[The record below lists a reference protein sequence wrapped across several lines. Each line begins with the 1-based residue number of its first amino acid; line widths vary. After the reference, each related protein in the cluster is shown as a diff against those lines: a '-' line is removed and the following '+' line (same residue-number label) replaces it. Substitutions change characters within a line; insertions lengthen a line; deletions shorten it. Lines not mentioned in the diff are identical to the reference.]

1 MEGRIRC
8 GETIARL
15 RPKAMDVLCLLAASP
30 GEVVERDRIL
40 GEVWGRTAVT
50 DEPLTA
56 TIGEL
61 RRLLGDRRGSPAYI
75 ETIPKRGYR
84 LLADVELLQPPD
96 TKEVPAE
103 QNGGPPGQ
111 PKTANRRP
119 AVWLTGAVVLLLAV
133 FALWQPG
140 EQAPSGPPG
149 APASLAV
156 LPFSIAGAADV
167 DRYFGDGLAQE
178 ILTTLATIRDLRVAA
193 RNSAFDFRDRRGD
206 LDAIRETLTVDA
218 VLDGSIRRDGNRLRI
233 QVQLVD
239 TRTGYNLWA
248 NTYDRELGDAFTL
261 QTDIAREI
269 AAQLSVEL
277 RGLGGDA
284 TGIESPEP
292 EAYLAFLRGSYLYET
307 SNDETSLRSALDHLK
322 TAIRLDPGFA
332 RAQALLAGAWI
343 RLGDY
348 GYLPPD
354 DAYALGREHAER
366 ALELDPGLAEAH
378 QMRGWI
384 AMYND
389 RDWPSARR
397 SLATALD
404 LAPGDADIIS
414 ANAALHYHLAHLG
427 RAVALA
433 EMAVA
438 RDPLRAWTH
447 YNLGYFRF
455 AAGDLDGAAAA
466 LEPIDALVPDYPRAG
481 LLRVQIDLE
490 RGDVD
495 RAAQRTETHPL
506 LSLMAEGLVAAARG
520 EHDAALAAVARM
532 ERDYAATSPYQ
543 IAEMY
548 AWLGDTEAAFHWL
561 EEAYTLADP
570 GLAELQ
576 VDRLLDPIRDDPRYA
591 ELLERVGFSR
601 ESSPSG

>member
-1 MEGRIRC
+1 MTVKQPFRVGDWEVLPLEGRIRR
-8 GETIARL
+8 GDIVERL

-30 GEVVERDRIL
+30 GDVVERDRIL

-61 RRLLGDRRGSPAYI
+61 RRLLGDRRGTPAYI

-84 LLADVELLQPPD
+84 LLADVEPLPPVPD
-96 TKEVPAE
+96 TAELPA
-103 QNGGPPGQ
+103 Q
-111 PKTANRRP
+111 PNRRP
-119 AVWLTGAVVLLLAV
+119 AIWTIAAVVLLLAV
-133 FALWQPG
+133 FALWRPG
-140 EQAPSGPPG
+140 EHAPSGPLP

-156 LPFSIAGAADV
+156 LPFSFASAADD

-178 ILTTLATIRDLRVAA
+178 ILTTLATVRDLRVAA

-206 LDAIRETLTVDA
+206 LGAIREALAVDA
-218 VLDGSIRRDGNRLRI
+218 VLDGSIRRNGNRVRI

-261 QTDIAREI
+261 QTDIARAI
-269 AAQLSVEL
+269 AGQLSVEL
-277 RGLGGDA
+277 RGQGRDA
-284 TGIESPEP
+284 AGIESPDP
-292 EAYLAFLRGSYLYET
+292 EAYLAFLRGSYL
-307 SNDETSLRSALDHLK
+307 DETAKDEAGLRSALEHFR
-322 TAIRLDPGFA
+322 TAVRLDPQFA
-332 RAQALLAGAWI
+332 RARALLAGAWI
-343 RLGDY
+343 QLGDY

-354 DAYALGREHAER
+354 EAYALGREQAER
-366 ALELDPGLAEAH
+366 ALELDSGLAEAH
-378 QMRGWI
+378 QMQGWI

-389 RDWPSARR
+389 WDWPNARR

-466 LEPIDALVPDYPRAG
+466 LDSIDALVPDYPRAG

-495 RAAQRTETHPL
+495 RAAQRTESHPL
-506 LSLMAEGLVAAARG
+506 LALMAEGLIAAARG
-520 EHDAALAAVARM
+520 ERDAALAAVARM
-532 ERDYAATSPYQ
+532 ERDHAATSPYQ
-543 IAEMY
+543 IAEMC
-548 AWLGDTEAAFHWL
+548 AWLGDTEVAFHWL
-561 EEAYTLADP
+561 EEAYALRDP

-576 VDRLLDPIRDDPRYA
+576 VDRLLEGIRDDPRYA
-591 ELLERVGFSR
+591 ELLERVGFS
-601 ESSPSG
+601 G